1 VDLAAAAKL
10 MSSPVSAACVK
21 WGRLVVAA
29 LVLAAGA
36 LLAAGRFPGSA
47 SMAEGPRVGMGAFL
61 VMLGFLV
68 LTIAAMPAL
77 LRATTRP
84 EDYEGGCPV
93 GARCSCGHF
102 NLKPRRVCRECG
114 AAMAYP
120 A

>member
-1 VDLAAAAKL
+1 
-10 MSSPVSAACVK
+10 VK
-21 WGRLVVAA
+21 WGRPVLSAA
-29 LVLAAGA
+29 FLAAGA
-36 LLAAGRFPGSA
+36 LLLSGRIPGAAG
-47 SMAEGPRVGMGAFL
+47 MAEGPRVGMGAFL
-61 VMLGFLV
+61 LMVGFL
-68 LTIAAMPAL
+68 LLAIAAMPMI

-102 NLKPRRVCRECG
+102 NLKPRRMCRECG